1 MSKLHNCFCGCQV
14 EIYKHGMGPA
24 VNLNINTFKYIKY
37 GLRGKHNPNCI
48 FYNTEMR
55 NDFDSEEEAIKIWN
69 NLF

>member
-1 MSKLHNCFCGCQV
+1 
-14 EIYKHGMGPA
+14 MGPA